1 MIRLENLS
9 KSFPNGDLF
18 SDVNIYIK
26 SGMRAGLVGPNG
38 SGKTTLLR
46 IILREEFPDSGNI
59 QIGKNVTIGYL
70 AQEIVPGSRRSILEE
85 VLSKFPE
92 VRELEGKML
101 SLSHDIANDPENQAL
116 ANQLGDTQNR
126 FEALEGWSL
135 EKKAKKIL
143 GGLGFTDRQFTDT
156 MDVFSGGWR
165 MRVALAAIL
174 LQEPDIIFLDEPTN
188 HLDLEATIW
197 LEAFLSDWKG
207 GMVMISHDRAFLD
220 RSVNHILEI
229 DLKKITLYHG
239 NYSKYKDEKS
249 LRLEQHRATY
259 LNQQKQI
266 KDTERFIERFRYK
279 NTKATQVQSRVK
291 MLDKMEKI
299 EPPSEHNH
307 AMNMRFPQPD
317 RLPQNVVS
325 CRNVTKNY
333 GNVVKVFK
341 DMSLTVERGQK
352 IGLVG
357 HNGAGK
363 STLLK
368 MLAGVEDVTGGAVR
382 IGANVDRAYYAQHQL
397 EILDPGE
404 TVFESI
410 RKANQE
416 WSETEIRTYLGSFLF
431 TGDEIEKQ
439 VKVLSGGEKARV
451 SLAQMLVNPVHL
463 LLLDEPTNHLDIVS
477 RNVVEKSLDQFT
489 GSIVCISHDRHFL
502 NNVTNLTCEVGGGD
516 IRMFEGNYEYYEWK
530 KSKIQSEEIIE
541 PKPKFSSKN
550 KLDYKERKR
559 THNRLAW
566 IQKRFN
572 TIEKEMERERS
583 TIQDPTNVDD
593 YEILQKAMEN
603 LTAFENEYLELM
615 EEQDALQM
623 KDMP

>member
-46 IILREEFPDSGNI
+46 IILGEESPDFGNI

-70 AQEIVPGSRRSILEE
+70 AQEIVPGSLRSILEE

-135 EKKAKKIL
+135 EEKAKKIL
-143 GGLGFTDRQFTDT
+143 GGLGFTERQFTDT

-431 TGDEIEKQ
+431 TGDEIEKH

-451 SLAQMLVNPVHL
+451 SLAQMLVNPAHL

-550 KLDYKERKR
+550 KLDYQERKR

-615 EEQDALQM
+615 EEQDALQG
-623 KDMP
+623 KDMS

>member
-46 IILREEFPDSGNI
+46 IILGEESPDFGNI

-70 AQEIVPGSRRSILEE
+70 AQEIVPGSLRSILEE

-135 EKKAKKIL
+135 EEKAKKIL
-143 GGLGFTDRQFTDT
+143 GGLGFTERQFTDT

-431 TGDEIEKQ
+431 TGDEIEKH

-451 SLAQMLVNPVHL
+451 SLAQMLVNPAHL

-550 KLDYKERKR
+550 KLDYQERKR

-566 IQKRFN
+566 IQKRFI

-615 EEQDALQM
+615 EEQDALQG
-623 KDMP
+623 KDMS